1 MGMNDPIINSQHN
14 QELNLKQQEA
24 VTLSNQSALILAG
37 AGSGKTKVL
46 TSRFAWLIQNQ
57 ISKTGNLSGN
67 INYKDYG
74 VQTSTGA
81 EFEGFGNRSITDPVL
96 EI

>member
-37 AGSGKTKVL
+37 A
-46 TSRFAWLIQNQ
+46 
-57 ISKTGNLSGN
+57 
-67 INYKDYG
+67 
-74 VQTSTGA
+74 
-81 EFEGFGNRSITDPVL
+81 
-96 EI
+96 